1 MSPDFSIIPKPRCA
15 GHLAAED
22 PKHRVQMVQQEGALQ
37 QLLLM
42 ALADDERIALET
54 CRTLC
59 LIAAHSPALAEAVA
73 ATDVAPILSL
83 LEARASPRVT
93 VAALRVLSAVALS
106 STAAGARMAT
116 AGLLDALQRIV
127 CAADGDA
134 HEGVEGDGDGG
145 SEEGE
150 GLDDGPDDEEDD
162 SNPPTSPRPVG
173 RTEVLAAALEAVG
186 NLCFGERALGA
197 LRARPALMAAV
208 DRLAFTS
215 RQGVARGASVRAGA
229 VRVLAIL
236 GDNAAVQRA
245 LGRPGPSTRGA
256 RGVRILSMDG
266 GGMKGLAAVRMLR
279 ELEARSGRRVHE
291 LFDLVVGTSTG
302 GLLAVALALR
312 RLTLDDCE
320 AIYKVLGRRVFS
332 SAPPKDKE
340 ESWVDAVYRSLHSRT
355 QHVRAVVVGYKHD
368 SALYEQLLKEY
379 CDVRALVRSGGED
392 VPSAAPKAG
401 KGAAPITPPPPPAS
415 EPETDPRVLGP
426 ALIDTAPLD
435 APRVAL
441 VATLASVTPA
451 VPYVFRN
458 YEFPPDLDAL
468 VEALGAHRG
477 SSRHAVWQA
486 ARASSGGLEGLF
498 YVV

>member
-59 LIAAHSPALAEAVA
+59 LIAAHSPALAEAMA

-134 HEGVEGDGDGG
+134 AEGLEGDGDGG

-150 GLDDGPDDEEDD
+150 GLRDGQEDEEND
-162 SNPPTSPRPVG
+162 NHPPTSPRPVG

-486 ARASSGGLEGLF
+486 ARASSGAF
-498 YVV
+498 